1 MLKQLKER
9 LDINRKISGIELNLM
24 TLNIN
29 DKNLTNGSRSELDKK
44 ERH

>member
-1 MLKQLKER
+1 MLKQLNER

-29 DKNLTNGSRSELDKK
+29 DKNLTNELT
-44 ERH
+44 

>member
-9 LDINRKISGIELNLM
+9 LDINRKINGIELNLM

-29 DKNLTNGSRSELDKK
+29 DKNLTNELT
-44 ERH
+44 